1 MSKIK
6 KIKVAAGVYWVE
18 VKEAEIYMLCGCPA
32 DAVKLMKK
40 RGLIEDIT
48 LPSGEVCESGP
59 NVILLSDVL
68 IQNGKFSNLIEF
80 PVMQML
86 YLQGMLIPG
95 HPRNIGIKPLI
106 IGSPDQ
112 IKSQLDYI
120 YYGNYGLTD
129 KAEIIQAG
137 IPETLAETYMQ
148 IKLHFAFGKIS
159 PSEELLSSLALGRD
173 KAHIRNGVYI
183 QRIGFNEFEISYQ
196 DETVAVNL
204 NLGEDE
210 DYEAPYQ
217 LGFHFIRREYFA
229 VIHSGEGDGW
239 DIHRPCM
246 SSILIFQGKIFLID
260 AGPNILA
267 SLTYLGI
274 SVNEIE
280 GIFHTH
286 CHDDHFAGL
295 TTLIRTDHQIKYFA
309 TKLVRASVS
318 KKLCALMGITK
329 DQFNNF
335 FEIHD
340 LEFDTWNNIDGLE
353 VMPFYSPH
361 PVETNAYSFRTKWV
375 DGYKTYTH
383 LADTTSFKVLT
394 RMKELG
400 RIPRLFYDQIIHR
413 YLAAADLKKIDI
425 GGGLIHGDAE
435 DYRNDPSGKIVLAHT
450 HTPLTMQQREIGSS
464 AAFGMVDVLI
474 PASHDYLQDIARQHL
489 SFYFPDAPVSDINY
503 LLNHRFEAFNAGS
516 ILCKKGTTPN
526 MVYLVIT
533 GSVEFTD
540 AARRLRQVLPAGSF
554 IGFYN
559 AFREEPATHTY
570 WAASNINVLSIP
582 IQSYRDFI
590 GRNDLFS
597 ELRRLEENI
606 MFLESTWLFGEV
618 VSFPIL
624 TKFAQVMEKV
634 VFPEE
639 EDLTYR
645 DWSFLYLIYSGR
657 IEMQLQHGIRLYL
670 RAGDFFGGKSLLADS
685 MPITELRTL
694 EPTVCYAIPA
704 WHAVEVPVVH
714 WKILETSEKRL
725 RQGL

>member
-6 KIKVAAGVYWVE
+6 KIKVAAGVYWIE
-18 VKEAEIYMLCGCPA
+18 IKEADLYILCGCPA

-40 RGLIEDIT
+40 RGLIEDVTAADGTIY
-48 LPSGEVCESGP
+48 ESGP

-95 HPRNIGIKPLI
+95 HPGNVGIKPLI
-106 IGSPDQ
+106 MGSTDQ

-120 YYGNYGLTD
+120 YYGNYGL
-129 KAEIIQAG
+129 ANIEEIAQAG
-137 IPETLAETYMQ
+137 VSEELAKLYMD
-148 IKLHFAFGKIS
+148 IKLYFAFGKIN
-159 PSEELLSSLALGRD
+159 PSDQLLSSLDISGG
-173 KAHIRNGVYI
+173 KTHIRNGVSV
-183 QRIGFNEFEISYQ
+183 QRLSMNYFEFEY
-196 DETVAVNL
+196 EGEKVTVNL
-204 NLGEDE
+204 NLEQDE

-217 LGFHFIRREYFA
+217 LGFHQIKREYFS
-229 VIHSGEGDGW
+229 VVHSGEGDGW

-246 SSILIFQGKIFLID
+246 SSILIFQGKIYLID

-295 TTLIRTDHQIKYFA
+295 TTLIRTDHQIKYFT
-309 TKLVRASVS
+309 TKLVRTSVS
-318 KKLCALMGITK
+318 KKLCALMGITQ

-340 LEFDTWNNIDGLE
+340 LEFDVWNDIEGLE

-361 PVETNAYSFRTKWV
+361 PVETNAFCFRTRWQ
-375 DGYKTYTH
+375 DGYKTYMH
-383 LADTTSFKVLT
+383 LADTTSFKVLSK
-394 RMKELG
+394 MLEAG
-400 RIPRLFYDQIIHR
+400 RISQGFYYEIIHK
-413 YLAAADLKKIDI
+413 YLTATDLKKVDI

-435 DYRNDPSGKIVLAHT
+435 DYRNDASEKIVLAHT
-450 HTPLTMQQREIGSS
+450 HTSLSMAQREIGSS

-474 PASHDYLQDIARQHL
+474 PTSHDYLPEIAKAHL
-489 SFYFPDAPVSDINY
+489 KFYFPEAPISDINY
-503 LLNHRFEAFNAGS
+503 LLNHEFKTFNAGS
-516 ILCKKGTTPN
+516 ILCKKGQVQD
-526 MVYLVIT
+526 MVYLLIT

-540 AARRLRQVLPAGSF
+540 AGRGLRQILPAGSF

-559 AFREEPATHTY
+559 GYRDKPAQQTY
-570 WAASNINVLSIP
+570 WAASNINVLCIP
-582 IQSYRDFI
+582 ASAYRDFI
-590 GRNDLFS
+590 TRNDLFS

-606 MFLESTWLFGEV
+606 IFLEKTWLFGEV

-634 VFPEE
+634 SFPED
-639 EDLTYR
+639 EDLLYR
-645 DWSFLYLIYSGR
+645 DWSFLYLIQSGKV
-657 IEMQLQHGIRLYL
+657 EMQLRNTRELHLT
-670 RAGDFFGGKSLLADS
+670 AGDFFGGTSLLS
-685 MPITELRTL
+685 GNSQNFELRTL

-704 WHAVEVPVVH
+704 WHTIEVPVVH
-714 WKILETSEKRL
+714 WKILETSERRL
-725 RQGL
+725 RQVI

>member
-18 VKEAEIYMLCGCPA
+18 VKEVDLYILCGCPA

-40 RGLIEDIT
+40 RGLIEDLSSSNGT
-48 LPSGEVCESGP
+48 VYESGP

-95 HPRNIGIKPLI
+95 HPGNIGIKPLI
-106 IGSPDQ
+106 MGSADQ
-112 IKSQLDYI
+112 IKGQLDYI
-120 YYGNYGLTD
+120 YYGNYGLTSVE
-129 KAEIIQAG
+129 EIMQSG
-137 IPETLAETYMQ
+137 VSEETAKLYME
-148 IKLHFAFGKIS
+148 IKLHFAFGKIN
-159 PSEELLSSLALGRD
+159 PSDELLSKLEVA
-173 KAHIRNGVYI
+173 KEKVMIRNEVYL
-183 QRIGFNEFEISYQ
+183 QRTALNCFEFEYQ
-196 DETVAVNL
+196 NEKVVVDL
-204 NLGEDE
+204 NLGPDE

-217 LGFHFIRREYFA
+217 LGFHQIKREYFS
-229 VIHSGEGDGW
+229 VVHSGEGDGW

-246 SSILIFQGKIFLID
+246 ASILIFQGKIYLID

-309 TKLVRASVS
+309 SKLVRTSVS
-318 KKLCALMGITK
+318 RKLCALMRITE

-340 LEFDTWNNIDGLE
+340 LEFDVWNNIDGLE
-353 VMPFYSPH
+353 IMPFYTPH
-361 PVETNAYSFRTKWV
+361 PVETNAYCFRTRWKNT
-375 DGYKTYTH
+375 YKTYTH
-383 LADTTSFKVLT
+383 LADTTSFKVLSK
-394 RMKELG
+394 MLEAE
-400 RIPRLFYDQIIHR
+400 RISQKFYYEIVHK
-413 YLAAADLKKIDI
+413 YLSAADLKKIDI

-435 DYRNDPSGKIVLAHT
+435 DYRNDASEKIVLAHT
-450 HTPLTMQQREIGSS
+450 HTPLTMAQREIGSS

-474 PASHDYLQDIARQHL
+474 PGSHDYLPDIAKSHL
-489 SFYFPDAPVSDINY
+489 KFYFPEAPLCDINY
-503 LLNHRFEAFNAGS
+503 LLNHSFETFNAGS
-516 ILCKKGTTPN
+516 ILCKKGQPQDT
-526 MVYLVIT
+526 VYLVIT

-540 AARRLRQVLPAGSF
+540 ANRSLKQTLPAGSF

-559 AFREEPATHTY
+559 GYRDQPAQHTY
-570 WAASNINVLSIP
+570 WAASNINVLGIP
-582 IQSYRDFI
+582 AYAYRDFI
-590 GRNDLFS
+590 SRNDLFS

-606 MFLESTWLFGEV
+606 VFLEKTWLFGEV

-634 VFPEE
+634 VFPED
-639 EDLTYR
+639 EDLLYR
-645 DWSFLYLIYSGR
+645 DWSFLYLIESGQV
-657 IEMQLQHGIRLYL
+657 EMQLRQGKSLILK
-670 RAGDFFGGKSLLADS
+670 AGDFFGGTSLLS
-685 MPITELRTL
+685 GNSHSFELKTL
-694 EPTVCYAIPA
+694 QDTACYAIPA
-704 WHAVEVPVVH
+704 WHTIEVPVVH
-714 WKILETSEKRL
+714 WKILETSERRL
-725 RQGL
+725 RLVI